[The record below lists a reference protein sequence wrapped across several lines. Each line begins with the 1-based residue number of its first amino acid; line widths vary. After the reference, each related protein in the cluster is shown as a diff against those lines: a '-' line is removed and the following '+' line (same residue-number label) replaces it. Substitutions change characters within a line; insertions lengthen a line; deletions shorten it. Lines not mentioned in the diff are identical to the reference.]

1 MFEQRGNTAPSYVT
15 IDKTEY
21 HSIITREEDMACIY
35 TVVLLLTI
43 TSSLNQSSGQLWLR
57 DSAYLNIKINN
68 DTTTEV
74 QNEEQIV
81 INPKDSTNLVAVWRD
96 FRVGYRQVAYGYS
109 FDGGLT
115 WEQDLF
121 VEPQYIWDSDPGLT
135 VDTAGHFYAVIL
147 SYFSTSQPNGLFVY
161 KSTDGGAS
169 WTGPV
174 TVINSVPGVFEDKEL
189 IACDRS
195 GGPYTNNL
203 YVPWTRFGTAIE
215 ILMCRS
221 TDGGNSFA
229 GPVTISDES
238 DVQWPVPCVGPNSEV
253 YVAWVQYNPARIRFD
268 RSFDGGQT
276 FGNDIT
282 VQNVDVASRHISG
295 TILVFSFPAIDV
307 DITEGPYRGNIY
319 VAYMDDAPGFTD
331 TDIYFTCS
339 NDSGT
344 TWSQKMRINDD
355 PLNNGCDQFHPWL
368 TVAPD
373 GSIIVVFLDRRND
386 PANLLMDLYMTTS
399 TDGGN
404 TWSQNERISTVSCDP
419 TAGSDHMDRI
429 KHPINTSTPTILAHR
444 AGLLGE
450 YIGVTASSIDDIHP
464 IWTDTRM
471 GNQDIFVGVPD
482 TSGTHIDEHTFIERN
497 LAMLSVSPNPSHGQ
511 VAINI
516 HFPRHI
522 NQPLHADLALHDIS
536 GRPVK
541 TFRVN
546 LSGAPLTIYW
556 NLHDDKATPLRP
568 GVYFCT
574 LSLGK
579 ATISTKFVIF

>member
-1 MFEQRGNTAPSYVT
+1 MSCTYLA
-15 IDKTEY
+15 
-21 HSIITREEDMACIY
+21 
-35 TVVLLLTI
+35 VLCLTI
-43 TSSLNQSSGQLWLR
+43 TSGLNQSTVQLGLR

-74 QNEEQIV
+74 QNEEQI
-81 INPKDSTNLVAVWRD
+81 IMNPKDSTNLVAVWRD

-115 WEQDLF
+115 WGQNLF

-135 VDTAGHFYAVIL
+135 VDTEGHFYAVIL

-174 TVINSVPGVFEDKEL
+174 TVINNVPDVFEDKEL

-195 GGPYTNNL
+195 GGPYTDNL
-203 YVPWTRFGTAIE
+203 YVPWTRFGMTTE

-221 TDGGNSFA
+221 TDGGNSFV
-229 GPVTISDES
+229 GPVTISDATG
-238 DVQWPVPCVGPNSEV
+238 VQWSVPCVGPNSEV
-253 YVAWVQYNPARIRFD
+253 YVAWVEYNPARMRFD

-276 FGNDIT
+276 FGGDIT
-282 VQNVDVASRHISG
+282 IQNVSDASRYING
-295 TILVFSFPAIDV
+295 AILVFSFPAIDV
-307 DITEGPYRGNIY
+307 DITAGPYDGYIY
-319 VAYMDDAPGFTD
+319 VAYMDDAPGSTD
-331 TDIYFTCS
+331 TDIYFTRS
-339 NDSGT
+339 TDGGT
-344 TWSQKMRINDD
+344 TWSQKVRINDD
-355 PLNNGCDQFHPWL
+355 PLDNGCDQFHPWL
-368 TVAPD
+368 TVASD
-373 GSIIVVFLDRRND
+373 GSVIVVFLDRRND

-404 TWSQNERISTVSCDP
+404 TWLENDRISTVSCDP
-419 TAGSDHMDRI
+419 TAGSDFVDSI
-429 KHPINTSTPTILAHR
+429 KHRINTNAPMILAHR

-471 GNQDIFVGVPD
+471 GNQDIFVGVLD
-482 TSGTHIDEHTFIERN
+482 TSGTGINEHAFTVMN
-497 LAMLSVSPNPSHGQ
+497 AAVLSVSPNPGRGQ

-516 HFPRHI
+516 YIPRHI
-522 NQPLHADLALHDIS
+522 KQSSRAELAIHDIS
-536 GRPVK
+536 GRLVNA
-541 TFRVN
+541 FEVN
-546 LSGAPLTIYW
+546 LSAVPLTIYW
-556 NLHDDKATPLRP
+556 NLHDAKGNSIGT

-574 LSLGK
+574 LSVGK
-579 ATISTKFVIF
+579 AIISTKFVIF